1 MPADRSYDNLYYW
14 DTEIKTKTERGFNRV
29 KDAMNVFPVLR
40 DKYDMQEVLRGV
52 QVTLHGYN
60 TWIRISVYNNVNI
73 NPKANPKENKF
84 TDLAHSVYTQE
95 QSFNFPGIY
104 TVNLKNRKPI
114 NLKTGTYFGITVQL
128 LDGASEPYPLF
139 SPGGPSIS
147 CANGSETN
155 HSQNDLSYVYTMNGE
170 WKRLYQYGNAVARI

>member
-14 DTEIKTKTERGFNRV
+14 DTEIKTKTERGFNHV